1 MADNG
6 QDPYITERRIIAE
19 ARIRVDRA
27 GTDGADPSDRQLVVM
42 GYVADMIRTTCP
54 VTRGK
59 PCLFPESALGGT
71 HPKSLTQQVMERG
84 GPWALPLLI
93 VAYLV
98 DARLTGG
105 VLARLLTGG

>member
-6 QDPYITERRIIAE
+6 QDPYATERRLIAE
-19 ARIRVDRA
+19 ARARLDRA
-27 GTDGADPSDRQLVVM
+27 GTDSADPADRQLVVM
-42 GYVADMIRTTCP
+42 GYVADMIRT
-54 VTRGK
+54 
-59 PCLFPESALGGT
+59 ALGGT
-71 HPKSLTQQVMERG
+71 HPKSLTQQVVERG